1 MNRNNVVM
9 DKRGKLHN
17 LREDLPEKE
26 RYITQIVTVKKANT
40 VIMSGTLVFRIETY
54 EDEIINI
61 NLHKEKDISILFN
74 VFSMLEAESE
84 EDMEG
89 KEIIRYL
96 DIHFCTFGMGVIKD
110 NKVKRV
116 IRLVDFANPR
126 NEEQLIH
133 QHIGYL
139 PSDEEWKKFCQNCS

>member
-40 VIMSGTLVFRIETY
+40 VIMSETLVFRIETY

-61 NLHKEKDISILFN
+61 HLHKEKDISILFN

-84 EDMEG
+84 EDMQVIE
-89 KEIIRYL
+89 KLEEKRLDEINQI
-96 DIHFCTFGMGVIKD
+96 IKQEIE
-110 NKVKRV
+110 NKGGQTSEK
-116 IRLVDFANPR
+116 
-126 NEEQLIH
+126 
-133 QHIGYL
+133 
-139 PSDEEWKKFCQNCS
+139 